1 MKTLSKI
8 TLMALALFI
17 SNGLSAQGK
26 SGGRGNSPLKNH
38 VKTVPIKT
46 SEHARV
52 TGSLNAN
59 AHANKIAK
67 RNALAII
74 TLEYLDKIDEA
85 LGTLYLLKLR
95 KGKIYHVSFLKAFV
109 LYYKYYNNPKFSF
122 KK

>member
-67 RNALAII
+67 RNANSHSVLN
-74 TLEYLDKIDEA
+74 TDKTIVV
-85 LGTLYLLKLR
+85 THKKKHHHRHHR
-95 KGKIYHVSFLKAFV
+95 KF
-109 LYYKYYNNPKFSF
+109 
-122 KK
+122 